1 MQVRAGSVRGLD
13 LHLDRVEANSLK
25 LFGRSASRE
34 RVLRAIRHALPT
46 SGNCSIRVTVFTHE
60 LRRVFAGEAIEPDLM
75 VSASPS
81 LDADQSPLRVLPL
94 ISHPG
99 ERADA
104 LEGPAGTEAMRR
116 VRRTGRLGR
125 RREAH
130 WVTSAEPPIRNV
142 RSEVIE
148 AEDAADGGEGRALRA
163 RARIPRS
170 LSTSPTRSSVRVGSY
185 SWVKAATV
193 TTDAR

>member
-1 MQVRAGSVRGLD
+1 MLEVNEAPASLADLEVLVFGNYGHYTSMQVRAGSVRGLD

-116 VRRTGRLGR
+116 VRRTGRLGLHR
-125 RREAH
+125 SAH
-130 WVTSAEPPIRNV
+130 P
-142 RSEVIE
+142 
-148 AEDAADGGEGRALRA
+148 
-163 RARIPRS
+163 
-170 LSTSPTRSSVRVGSY
+170 STPTR
-185 SWVKAATV
+185 
-193 TTDAR
+193 